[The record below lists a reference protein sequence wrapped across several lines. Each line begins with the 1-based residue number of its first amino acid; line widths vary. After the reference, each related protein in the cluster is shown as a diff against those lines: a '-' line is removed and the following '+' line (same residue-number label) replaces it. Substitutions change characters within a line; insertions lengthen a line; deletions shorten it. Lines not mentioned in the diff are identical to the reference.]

1 MPSINSLTELAIGC
15 LIVAIYVS
23 MIAGIYVITRA
34 KINWPIANVI
44 AISIPITQAIISA
57 IFQIHFLIGSTTLV
71 IALILVFMSYTW
83 LLTYK
88 GRDIFKNDIKQLY
101 CFSLNHIW
109 YIGPLVLCLIY
120 MFAQAL
126 LLPIK
131 NHDALTY
138 HLPRVFLF
146 MQENSFF
153 VDAFN
158 RYHEVIFPVG
168 ADILFYPFVAFGTN
182 HGLAIF
188 SLSSYIAIGA
198 AVYAISRQFA
208 SVKNAI
214 TAAVILTS
222 LTALVL
228 QAATVKNDILMVATA
243 AAALLLVIRSPRES
257 SHRTLLLLL
266 GLCLFGIS
274 IKTTF
279 MAFMPGLGLLAI
291 LHFKLYQPSV
301 CIRILTG
308 LRKDYKL
315 CLLCIVPFLITS
327 QIWLFI
333 WNAKQYETWSGPN
346 EFTERHT
353 QHDGMLGTLANGTR
367 YALQIIQVGTITDY
381 IAPQL
386 LGQPRY
392 SETLNYFYQQNLD
405 PLFGDAGASRE
416 PFSISWVT
424 HEDWAWFGP
433 FGAFIVFLC
442 IPYAIFRR
450 PKTCLLLLPAF
461 GFYLI
466 ISAKVSWMPW
476 NGRFFSTFFIATTP
490 ALAITLE
497 HWNNR
502 YVRRVFCALSII
514 FLVTVKCIDFSRPLI
529 PIGREL
535 YKSENR
541 TPIESLKKALTTEQN
556 AWSKALDRPELHKGE
571 PSTLL
576 ADLPEGSAVAIFL
589 HGHDQHYGFF
599 KARSDITWYPMN
611 HIRGVDTLNIQK
623 AVDTFVRSEIDY
635 LLLIGIYAESL
646 DPFLVAVS
654 EDTTAHLIANPRLHA
669 TTPKASQ
676 PQADQSQ

>member
-1 MPSINSLTELAIGC
+1 MTNAPIWLSLTSGILLVTIYLGAVTGMYSYLRKLRWPIAPAIATAVPLTQAAFS
-15 LIVAIYVS
+15 LIFQIRFLS
-23 MIAGIYVITRA
+23 GNSIAGIVLSLCFLIFCGRMIAVHQAALREDTARIYQFA
-34 KINWPIANVI
+34 KTYAWVA
-44 AISIPITQAIISA
+44 IPIVIC
-57 IFQIHFLIGSTTLV
+57 LLYTLLQV
-71 IALILVFMSYTW
+71 
-83 LLTYK
+83 
-88 GRDIFKNDIKQLY
+88 
-101 CFSLNHIW
+101 
-109 YIGPLVLCLIY
+109 
-120 MFAQAL
+120 L

-131 NHDALTY
+131 NHDALAY

-146 MQENSFF
+146 IQENSFF
-153 VDAFN
+153 IDAFN

-168 ADILFYPFVAFGTN
+168 ADILFYPFVALGTN

-198 AVYAISRQFA
+198 AAYAISRQFA

-228 QAATVKNDILMVATA
+228 QAVTVKNDILMVATA
-243 AAALLLVIRSPRES
+243 AAALLLVIRFPRES

-291 LHFKLYQPSV
+291 LHFKLYQPSE

-308 LRKDYKL
+308 LGKDYKL
-315 CLLCIVPFLITS
+315 CLVCAIPFLIAS
-327 QIWLFI
+327 QIWLFV
-333 WNAKQYETWSGPN
+333 WNANQYGTWSGPN

-367 YALQIIQVGTITDY
+367 YALQVIQVGTITDY
-381 IAPQL
+381 IAPQV
-386 LGQPRY
+386 LGQSRY
-392 SETLNYFYQQNLD
+392 SETLNHFYQQNLE
-405 PLFGDAGASRE
+405 PIFEDAGASRE
-416 PFSISWVT
+416 SFSISWVT

-433 FGAFIVFLC
+433 FGAFILFLC
-442 IPYAIFRR
+442 IPYAIYRH
-450 PKTCLLLLPAF
+450 PKTFFLLLPAM

-466 ISAKVSWMPW
+466 VSAKVSWMPW
-476 NGRFFSTFFIATTP
+476 NGRFFSTFFIATIP

-497 HWNNR
+497 SWNRR
-502 YVRRVFCALSII
+502 YIRHAFCALSIL

-556 AWSKALDRPELHKGE
+556 AWSKAMDRPELHKGE
-571 PSTLL
+571 PSKLL
-576 ADLPEGSAVAIFL
+576 ADLPASSEVAIFL

-599 KARSDITWYPMN
+599 KARPDVTWYPLN
-611 HIRGVDTLNIQK
+611 HIRGVETLDIQK
-623 AVDTFVRSEIDY
+623 AVDTFMRSEIDY

-646 DPFLVAVS
+646 DPLLVAKS
-654 EDTTAHLIANPRLHA
+654 EDTTAHLITNPRLRA
-669 TTPKASQ
+669 TTSTASQ
-676 PQADQSQ
+676 PQTDQSQ